1 MANKKILTFFSLALL
16 SAVFLRAQW
25 MEDLSP
31 FFGVHKDYPG
41 AIDYL
46 LSRLEQID
54 ESNKEIAFELLAY
67 CYYKLR
73 DRTNETKWIISYFD
87 AYSGSEPILGF
98 LDESSYAD
106 LSSYITSWKIR
117 FPQVTDIA
125 IVGNRLQSGS
135 APPLRLPLV
144 VDITTDAY
152 YRLIS
157 LEGILNGGLF
167 RPGSN
172 SLNIDATHLFD
183 ESGTHLFYLD
193 LKSGDLI
200 IRKEINL
207 EIQVEKPVSAPARQP
222 EQRNPDREYKLS
234 MYVGGRLIVASKKL
248 PNVLPPKIDFPKGT
262 VYLPKFPRDQKDFN
276 LNTFSVMDAV
286 AALYKAIKDLTKGKD
301 KKVPE
306 FKYQKLQQ
314 TEFSFRRVDSEG
326 MSQEI
331 RSMIRLKTRTLPE
344 FVEAVR

>member
-1 MANKKILTFFSLALL
+1 MANKKLPAALILLLL

-25 MEDLSP
+25 MENLSP
-31 FFGVHKDYPG
+31 FFGPQKDYTG
-41 AIDYL
+41 AIAYL
-46 LSRLEQID
+46 ISELDKID
-54 ESNKEIAFELLAY
+54 EGNKSIAFELLAY
-67 CYYKLR
+67 CCHKLN

-87 AYSGSEPILGF
+87 TYSGSEPILGF

-106 LSSYITSWKIR
+106 MSSYITSWKIR

-125 IVGNRLQSGS
+125 IVGNRLQASS
-135 APPLRLPLV
+135 APPVRLPLV

-157 LEGILNGGLF
+157 LEGIQNGGLF

-183 ESGTHLFYLD
+183 ESGTHLYYLD

-207 EIQVEKPVSAPARQP
+207 EIQVEKPFSAPVKPP
-222 EQRNPDREYKLS
+222 EPTNPDREYKLS

-276 LNTFSVMDAV
+276 LNTFSVLDAV
-286 AALYKAIKDLTKGKD
+286 AALYKAIKDLTKGKHE
-301 KKVPE
+301 KAPE
-306 FKYQKLQQ
+306 FKYQKQQQ
-314 TEFSFRRVDSEG
+314 TEISFRRVDSDG
-326 MSQEI
+326 LSQEI
-331 RSMIRLKTRTLPE
+331 RSMVRLKTRTLPE
-344 FVEAVR
+344 FVESVR